1 MREVRQTAAVVVTYK
16 RDELLAQ
23 CLRCLSLQTAAGKM
37 DIIVVDNGGAGRSSI
52 REIPQVQEV
61 EEIRV
66 FLKDG
71 GRIIYL
77 DTGENLGGAGGFSLG
92 MEEAVRLGYEL
103 VWVMDDDTQPEP
115 GALEA
120 LLEVHE
126 NKRDRYGF
134 LSSQALWKDGTL
146 NRMNIQRRSLTMKV
160 RDFLSPAV
168 PVVMASFVS
177 LLVPA
182 SVIKNMGLPIR
193 EFGTWTD
200 DWEFTRRISRVYP
213 SYLVNGSRVF
223 HMTGENRGANIAAD
237 EDRPVSRY
245 ETMYRNDVYL
255 YRREGLNGFIYETR
269 RLIGHWF
276 RIVFTAH
283 EKRKRLGAMF
293 RGTRAGLDFCPEIR
307 YPEAGPGEGRA
318 DEIPG
323 GRAWASVPESGQAG
337 DCDNTTNKKKVLQAF
352 GEPISF
358 GGEEIFVSEIL
369 KVMDT
374 SGLQVDLFTPYY
386 CDNQRIVREMETLGH
401 RVFTRDCPFR
411 PGGARRRETRAM
423 RDVLRASRWDAVHIH
438 SGSVTMLRKYC
449 KLANRAGIPE
459 IVVHAHCAGIP
470 NLSHT
475 LTSLFSR
482 RVLTRYPSR
491 WLACS
496 QAAGEWMFPEKICR
510 ERLQVVK
517 NGVDVRRFAFD
528 PAKRREMRR
537 ELDIPDGAR
546 VIGFVGRL
554 TGQKNP
560 GFLLSLADEIRR
572 EYPGEDIRLL
582 LVGEGDQ
589 RRELEN
595 KVRGSSMDGLVIF
608 TGNVENPE
616 DYYQAMDVF
625 ALPSLFEGFS
635 IAALEAQ
642 ANGLTVVA
650 STGVVTE
657 SRVAENFRRISL
669 GDRGSWKEALM
680 ELDTVRTD
688 NSGEI
693 EARGLDIRETA
704 RLIRSI
710 Y

>member
-1 MREVRQTAAVVVTYK
+1 MGEIRQTAAVVVTYK

-23 CLRCLSLQTAAGKM
+23 CLRCLCLQTASAGM
-37 DIIVVDNGGAGRSSI
+37 DILVVDNGGAGRGSLDQ
-52 REIPQVQEV
+52 IPEVRQV
-61 EEIRV
+61 EELSFFRE
-66 FLKDG
+66 KG
-71 GRIIYL
+71 GSIHYL
-77 DTGENLGGAGGFSLG
+77 NTGENLGGAGGFSLG
-92 MEEAVRLGYEL
+92 MKEAVRLGYQL

-115 GALEA
+115 EALEA

-126 NKRDRYGF
+126 DKRDKYGF
-134 LSSQALWKDGTL
+134 LSSQALWKDGDL

-160 RDFLSPAV
+160 RDFQSPAV

-177 LLVPA
+177 LLVP
-182 SVIKNMGLPIR
+182 SRVIRNMGLPIS

-213 SYLVNGSRVF
+213 AYLVNGSRVF
-223 HMTGENRGANIAAD
+223 HMTAENRGANIAAD
-237 EDRPVSRY
+237 EGRPVSRY

-276 RIVFTAH
+276 RIVFTAP
-283 EKRKRLGAMF
+283 EKRKRLDAMF
-293 RGTRAGLDFCPEIR
+293 RGTRKGMDFRPEIK
-307 YPEAGPGEGRA
+307 YPEAGGGADNRSTTCVTEG
-318 DEIPG
+318 DQG
-323 GRAWASVPESGQAG
+323 K
-337 DCDNTTNKKKVLQAF
+337 TTNKKKVLQVF

-358 GGEEIFVSEIL
+358 GGEEVFVSEVL
-369 KVMDT
+369 KAMDT
-374 SGLQVDLFTPYY
+374 RDLQVDLFTPYY
-386 CDNQRIVREMETLGH
+386 CDNPRIVREMETLGH
-401 RVFTRDCPFR
+401 RVFTRDCLFR
-411 PGGARRRETRAM
+411 AGGARRQETRAM
-423 RDVLRASRWDAVHIH
+423 RDFLRASRWDVIHIH

-449 KLANRAGIPE
+449 KLARRAGIPD

-470 NLSHT
+470 NMSHT
-475 LTSLFSR
+475 VTSLFSR

-510 ERLQVVK
+510 ERLRVVK

-528 PAKRREMRR
+528 PVKRREMRR
-537 ELDIPDGAR
+537 KLAIPGTAR
-546 VIGFVGRL
+546 VIGFVGRI
-554 TGQKNP
+554 TEQKNP
-560 GFLLSLADEIRR
+560 GFLFSLAEEVRREHPEDEIR
-572 EYPGEDIRLL
+572 LL
-582 LVGEGDQ
+582 FVGEGDQ
-589 RRELEN
+589 RRELED
-595 KVRGSSMDGLVIF
+595 RIRESSLDGLVIF

-616 DYYQAMDVF
+616 DFYQAMDVF
-625 ALPSLFEGFS
+625 AFPSLFEGFS

-657 SRVAENFRRISL
+657 SQVAENFHRIPLEEREAWKKAVSEL
-669 GDRGSWKEALM
+669 GTERM
-680 ELDTVRTD
+680 D
-688 NSGEI
+688 NTEEI

-704 RLIRSI
+704 RQIRSL

>member
-1 MREVRQTAAVVVTYK
+1 MGEVRQTAAVVVTYK

-92 MEEAVRLGYEL
+92 MEEAVKLGYRL
-103 VWVMDDDTQPEP
+103 VWVMDDDTQPEQ

-120 LLEVHE
+120 LLEAHAE
-126 NKRDRYGF
+126 KNGRYGF

-245 ETMYRNDVYL
+245 ETMYRNDVFL
-255 YRREGLNGFIYETR
+255 YRREGLNGFVYETR

-293 RGTRAGLDFCPEIR
+293 RGTRAGLDFRPEIR
-307 YPEAGPGEGRA
+307 YPETGDEDSDRGTGVRA
-318 DEIPG
+318 DVD
-323 GRAWASVPESGQAG
+323 R
-337 DCDNTTNKKKVLQAF
+337 DNTTKENKILQVF

-358 GGEEIFVSEIL
+358 GGEEMFVSEAL

-374 SGLQVDLFTPYY
+374 RGLQVDIFTPYY
-386 CDNQRIVREMETLGH
+386 CDNPRIVREMEALGH
-401 RVFTRDCPFR
+401 RILTRDCSFC

-423 RDVLRASRWDAVHIH
+423 KDVLNASRWDAIHIH

-449 KLANRAGIPE
+449 KLARRAGIPD

-475 LTSLFSR
+475 LTVLFSR
-482 RVLTRYPSR
+482 SVFTRYPSR

-496 QAAGEWMFPEKICR
+496 KAAGEWMFPEKICR

-528 PAKRREMRR
+528 PAKRRVMRR
-537 ELDIPDGAR
+537 ELGFPDGAR

-560 GFLLSLADEIRR
+560 GFLLSVAEDIRR
-572 EYPGEDIRLL
+572 SGSEDIRLL
-582 LVGEGDQ
+582 LVGEGGQ
-589 RRELEN
+589 RRELEDR
-595 KVRGSSMDGLVIF
+595 VRGSAMDGLVTF
-608 TGNVENPE
+608 AGNVEDPE

-657 SRVAENFRRISL
+657 SQVAENFRRISL
-669 GDRGSWKEALM
+669 DDREAWKDALAG
-680 ELDTVRTD
+680 LGTGRTD
-688 NSGEI
+688 NTEKI

-704 RLIRSI
+704 RQIRSI

>member
-1 MREVRQTAAVVVTYK
+1 MGNVRPTAAVVVTYK

-23 CLRCLSLQTAAGKM
+23 CLRCLCLQTVAEKM
-37 DIIVVDNGGAGRSSI
+37 DIIVVDNGGAGRSTLE
-52 REIPQVQEV
+52 EIPQVREV
-61 EEIRV
+61 EEIRD
-66 FLKDG
+66 FLEDG
-71 GRIIYL
+71 GRIRYEN
-77 DTGENLGGAGGFSLG
+77 TGENLGGAGGFSLG
-92 MEEAVRLGYEL
+92 MEEAVRLGYQL

-126 NKRDRYGF
+126 DKRDRYGF
-134 LSSQALWKDGTL
+134 LSSKALWKDGSL

-160 RDFLSPAV
+160 RDHQSPAV

-182 SVIKNMGLPIR
+182 RVIKNMGLPIR

-200 DWEFTRRISRVYP
+200 DWEFTRRISRAYP
-213 SYLVNGSRVF
+213 AYLVNGSRVL
-223 HMTGENRGANIAAD
+223 HMTCENRGANIASD

-245 ETMYRNDVYL
+245 EMMYRNDVYL
-255 YRREGLNGFIYETR
+255 YRREGLNGFVYETR

-293 RGTRAGLDFCPEIR
+293 RGTRAGLDFRPEIR
-307 YPEAGPGEGRA
+307 YPETGGSAAPGSVTGVPA
-318 DEIPG
+318 DDD
-323 GRAWASVPESGQAG
+323 RN
-337 DCDNTTNKKKVLQAF
+337 NTKEKKKVLQVF

-358 GGEEIFVSEIL
+358 GGEEVFVSEVL

-374 SGLQVDLFTPYY
+374 RGLQVDLFTPYY
-386 CDNQRIVREMETLGH
+386 CDNPRIVREMEALGH
-401 RVFTRDCPFR
+401 RILTRDCSFC
-411 PGGARRRETRAM
+411 PGGTRRPETRAM
-423 RDVLRASRWDAVHIH
+423 RDVLNASRWDTIHIH

-449 KLANRAGIPE
+449 KLARRAGIPD

-475 LTSLFSR
+475 LTTLFSR
-482 RVLTRYPSR
+482 RVLSEYPSR

-496 QAAGEWMFPEKICR
+496 RAAGEWMFPEKICR

-528 PAKRREMRR
+528 PAKRRVMRR
-537 ELDIPDGAR
+537 ELGFPDGAR

-554 TGQKNP
+554 TVQKNP
-560 GFLLSLADEIRR
+560 GFLLSVAEEIRR
-572 EYPGEDIRLL
+572 SGSEDIRLL

-589 RRELEN
+589 RRELEDR
-595 KVRGSSMDGLVIF
+595 VRGSAMDGLVTF
-608 TGNVENPE
+608 AGNVEDPE
-616 DYYQAMDVF
+616 DYYKAMDVF

-657 SRVAENFRRISL
+657 SQVAENFRRISL
-669 GDRGSWKEALM
+669 DDREAWKEALAGM
-680 ELDTVRTD
+680 DTGRTD
-688 NSGEI
+688 NTEKI

-704 RLIRSI
+704 RQIRSI